1 MIAIKGVDMPK
12 CCDDCWA
19 LDDNGD
25 YPFCLITQET
35 RGYNFK
41 TAEKRMDECPLIPCI
56 GIIRKKIKLVP
67 KFYFDEDFDEG
78 FEEL

>member
-1 MIAIKGVDMPK
+1 MIAIDMEMPA

-35 RGYNFK
+35 RGYNFR
-41 TAEKRMDECPLIPCI
+41 TREKRMDKCPLIEVD
-56 GIIRKKIKLVP
+56 RRLESEIKV
-67 KFYFDEDFDEG
+67 YQYIC
-78 FEEL
+78 ELEKNNGSNR

>member
-1 MIAIKGVDMPK
+1 MIAIKGMDMPK

-35 RGYNFK
+35 RGYNFR
-41 TAEKRMDECPLIPCI
+41 TREKRMDKCPLIPCI
-56 GIIRKKIKLVP
+56 GIIRGYKEHKPKLL
-67 KFYFDEDFDEG
+67 DFDDEV
-78 FEEL
+78 EEI